1 MVTTLS
7 ESLDCALHVVYVEGH
22 LGDRLGDRS
31 CGTAEVSLDSGF
43 DEWARRRL
51 ERDAWERLEGQAE
64 SIRSWGAEV
73 AGAHTRIGHPDAEI
87 VELAEEL
94 GAGLV
99 VVGSR
104 GLGPLKRAVMGSVAD
119 SVVRHAP
126 CSVLVVRGD
135 GREDERPLPGR
146 ILVPV
151 DGSQGAKA
159 AARSAAEIAA
169 ATGSELHLH
178 HVVPREGLLP
188 VPGPEAWEVSE
199 AELRRREGSARSF
212 LKREAK
218 RVGAGVAEEVHVGFG
233 EPDREIVELAHELG
247 AGLIAMGSRGL
258 GGIGRALLGSVS
270 DSVVRHAH
278 CPVLVVRDRG

>member
-1 MVTTLS
+1 MAATLS

-22 LGDRLGDRS
+22 TGDRS
-31 CGTAEVSLDSGF
+31 FGTAEVPPDSEF

-51 ERDAWERLEGQAE
+51 ERDAWERFEGQAE

-73 AGAHTRIGHPDAEI
+73 AGAHTRTGRPDAEI

-99 VVGSR
+99 VVCSR
-104 GLGPLKRAVMGSVAD
+104 GLGPLKRALMGSVAG
-119 SVVRHAP
+119 SIVRHAP

-135 GREDERPLPGR
+135 GRGDERPLPGR

-169 ATGSELHLH
+169 ATGSQLHLH
-178 HVVPREGLLP
+178 HVVPREGVLP

-199 AELRRREGSARSF
+199 AELRRRLLPQKTSLKRSF
-212 LKREAK
+212 AS
-218 RVGAGVAEEVHVGFG
+218 
-233 EPDREIVELAHELG
+233 P
-247 AGLIAMGSRGL
+247 ST
-258 GGIGRALLGSVS
+258 LL
-270 DSVVRHAH
+270 
-278 CPVLVVRDRG
+278 